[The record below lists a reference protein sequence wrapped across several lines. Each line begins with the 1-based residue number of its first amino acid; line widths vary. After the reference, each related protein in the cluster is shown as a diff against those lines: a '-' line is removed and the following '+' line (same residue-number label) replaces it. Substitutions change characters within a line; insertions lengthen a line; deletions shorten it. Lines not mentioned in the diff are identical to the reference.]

1 MLMPSMVDNL
11 MPYSVAAFVICIVA
25 LSVYYFK
32 RRRSSNENIR
42 GTKIENRDI
51 NFLNVF
57 EGVSF
62 ADAVSYNVDSSKIHN
77 DLLSKINKATNSAGD
92 EAVITVKIIDVIKSR
107 NLILAKFPDHAQ
119 KLLKSGKLVE
129 MTTNNGEKIL
139 IATSKKTGSIV
150 AHARKVDP
158 GMVSKLSNIATGIVS
173 AAHIISG
180 YDNSKR
186 LKSIQGKVN
195 DVLRLMSQDKVATL
209 EAAFET
215 VKELS
220 SRVPSDSELN
230 HLRNV
235 KFKLKELRSIWFA
248 NVNDKLLK
256 ITNPDKRSWW
266 QRKVSQRDSSLFG
279 NIQNQF
285 DEIGKEISLM
295 RFSVQLELII
305 SELLMDGDVFRDR
318 TLPDIIFQLQ
328 ETKHLVSERQ
338 HWLSKISNLSD
349 KLELISRIEAYSISL
364 QDSTEDEGE
373 DS

>member
-1 MLMPSMVDNL
+1 MLTLNTVENL
-11 MPYSVAAFVICIVA
+11 TSYSIAIFVIGIIA
-25 LSVYYFK
+25 SSAYFFK
-32 RRRSSNENIR
+32 RKRNSKENKPVVTNENR
-42 GTKIENRDI
+42 GV

-62 ADAVSYNVDSSKIHN
+62 ADAVSYNVDSGKIHS
-77 DLLSKINKATNSAGD
+77 DLLNKINRVTDSTGDAT
-92 EAVITVKIIDVIKSR
+92 VITVKIIDVIQNK

-129 MTTNNGEKIL
+129 MTTKNGEKLL
-139 IATSKKTGSIV
+139 IATSKKTGNIV

-158 GMVSKLSNIATGIVS
+158 TMVSKLSNVATGIVS

-195 DVLRLMSQDKVATL
+195 DVLRLMSQEKAATL

-220 SRVPSDSELN
+220 NRVPTESEIN
-230 HLRNV
+230 QLRNV
-235 KFKLKELRSIWFA
+235 KFKLKELRSIWFS

-266 QRKVSQRDSSLFG
+266 QKKVSQRDSSLSG
-279 NIQNQF
+279 NIKNQF
-285 DEIGKEISLM
+285 DEIGNEILLM

-305 SELLMDGDVFRDR
+305 SELLTDGDVFRDR
-318 TLPDIIFQLQ
+318 TLPDIISQLQ
-328 ETKHLVSERQ
+328 KTKHLASERQ
-338 HWLSKISNLSD
+338 QWLSKISNPSDEIELLS
-349 KLELISRIEAYSISL
+349 KIELYSISL
-364 QDSTEDEGE
+364 RGSVDGE
-373 DS
+373 